1 MKYIRTKDGHIYK
14 IWKDTGV
21 DGFIAEGEITTRNGE
36 HIGSFKGFVPV
47 GYDKV
52 IAQADTIEELGDVV
66 VVKYNYENLPKV
78 VETMKNSKMQIIN
91 ALKDN
96 ETVEWIKLGI
106 YTDKGLIYVAKMN
119 EKGELELL

>member
-1 MKYIRTKDGHIYK
+1 MKYVKTKNGIYRNASTDNEIIIICK
-14 IWKDTGV
+14 GRHCEINPKGI
-21 DGFIAEGEITTRNGE
+21 IA
-36 HIGSFKGFVPV
+36 K
-47 GYDKV
+47 
-52 IAQADTIEELGDVV
+52 ADTIEELCDVV
-66 VVKYNYENLPKV
+66 VVKYNYKNLPTV

-96 ETVEWIKLGI
+96 GNVEWIKLGI